1 MDLQQFQAVFDTV
14 MALNDLSR
22 FKGEEIALK
31 FDALTRRMLEVNKHM
46 NLTAITDEE
55 AVILLHYADSLTVE
69 RFLPQ
74 NARMIDVGCGAGFP
88 CLPLSLVRPDLSIT
102 ALDSTEKRIRY
113 VAETAEL
120 LGVTSLT
127 AIAARAEDAAKQ
139 GAPLRE
145 SFDVATGR
153 AVAALP
159 LLAELC
165 LPFVRVGGKFL
176 AMKGRRAGEEL
187 RDAASA
193 IKRLGGEVAN
203 AYDITLRY
211 GEREE
216 TRSIIEVVKQKPT
229 PAEFP
234 RPWAR
239 MLKKPL

>member
-1 MDLQQFQAVFDTV
+1 MDFQQFQAVFDTV

-22 FKGEEIALK
+22 FGGEENARK
-31 FDALTRRMLEVNKHM
+31 FDALTKRMLEVNAHM

-74 NARMIDVGCGAGFP
+74 KARVIDVGCGAGFP
-88 CLPLSLVRPDLSIT
+88 CLPLALVRPDLSLT

-113 VAETAEL
+113 VAETADL
-120 LGVTSLT
+120 LGINTLQ
-127 AIAARAEDAAKQ
+127 AIAARAEDAAKA

-145 SFDVATGR
+145 RFDVATGR

-176 AMKGRRAGEEL
+176 AMKGKRGGEEL
-187 RDAASA
+187 RDATSA
-193 IKRLGGEVAN
+193 IKKLGGEVAN

-216 TRSIIEVVKQKPT
+216 TRQIIEIIKQKPT
-229 PAEFP
+229 PTEFP

>member
-1 MDLQQFQAVFDTV
+1 MNFEEFQAIFDTV
-14 MALNDLSR
+14 MGENQLSR
-22 FKGEEIALK
+22 FAGGENAAR
-31 FDALTRRMLEVNKHM
+31 FADLTQHMLEVNRQM

-74 NARMIDVGCGAGFP
+74 NASLIDVGCGAGFP
-88 CLPLSLVRPDLSIT
+88 CLPLSLVRPDLQIL

-113 VAETAEL
+113 VKETAAL
-120 LGVTSLT
+120 LGVRLE
-127 AIAARAEDAAKQ
+127 AMAARAEEAA
-139 GAPLRE
+139 APGGRLRE
-145 SFDVATGR
+145 HFDIATGR

-176 AMKGRRAGEEL
+176 AMKGRRGEEEL
-187 RDAASA
+187 REATSA
-193 IKRLGGEVAN
+193 IKKLGGEVIDLHA
-203 AYDITLRY
+203 ITLSHKDRS
-211 GEREE
+211 E
-216 TRSIIEVVKQKPT
+216 TRYIIEIAKVKPT
-229 PAEFP
+229 LAELP